1 MIHHGLEKLQDPSG
15 FTSFIVDQYFS
26 FLPFDH
32 VLWTYLAAYTQI
44 IGSVVIILG
53 VATRPAVIG
62 LLSTMVFAMTFH
74 LLDTG
79 LQGAPFA
86 VVEAHNYEYE
96 TSALYLFIFV
106 VLAIA
111 GSGAFA
117 VSRFYKERFPETL
130 KAWV

>member
-1 MIHHGLEKLQDPSG
+1 
-15 FTSFIVDQYFS
+15 
-26 FLPFDH
+26 
-32 VLWTYLAAYTQI
+32 
-44 IGSVVIILG
+44 
-53 VATRPAVIG
+53 
-62 LLSTMVFAMTFH
+62 MVFAMTFH